1 MPDPTFK
8 IDGATVLSKSGTTVS
23 IADDV
28 AFSNKY
34 YLQLTS
40 PGYGTFTSGEMLNN
54 SGTTNPYFTAGTGDT
69 TNIVAINNH
78 DYKIVKSGIYLITF
92 TANFY
97 GSSSESARFLY
108 ARIRTNLSSPT
119 SSEGTDNLAE
129 GATQVSNTD
138 GSNSDYGGA
147 TCMIVRNFSAN
158 TLINFQLAG
167 AGTLKFNGGT
177 ASIVLIRPL

>member
-1 MPDPTFK
+1 M
-8 IDGATVLSKSGTTVS
+8 ARNSE
-23 IADDV
+23 IADLGQTLGT
-28 AFSNKY
+28 AKY
-34 YLQLTS
+34 YLRLTS

-69 TNIVAINNH
+69 TNIVAVNNH

-138 GSNSDYGGA
+138 GSNTDYGGSS
-147 TCMIVRNFSAN
+147 CQCVHNFSAN
-158 TLINFQLAG
+158 SLINFQLTG
-167 AGTLKFNGGT
+167 SGTLKFNGGV
-177 ASIVLIRPL
+177 ASIVLIRPV